1 MLTETPRD
9 FMRPIKYGER
19 GSKTKKYWE
28 QIGRNGTKQDDLLEI
43 QRFCYLFCYPKNDP
57 KKYFYIDTKIFESA
71 A

>member
-28 QIGRNGTKQDDLLEI
+28 QMGRNGTKLDDLLEI
-43 QRFCYLFCYPKNDP
+43 
-57 KKYFYIDTKIFESA
+57 
-71 A
+71 